1 MQTKSVEGSAN
12 GHKVFLF
19 ALSTCGWC
27 RRTRE
32 FLESNDIGYEYIYVD
47 LLMGDERR
55 EALSEMAKW
64 SSSRAFPT
72 MVIDDSEV
80 LVGLDEAKLRKALG
94 L

>member
-32 FLESNDIGYEYIYVD
+32 FLESNDTAYEYIYVD

-55 EALSEMAKW
+55 ELLDEMAKW
-64 SSSRAFPT
+64 SSRRAFPT
-72 MVIDDSEV
+72 IVIDDSEV

>member
-1 MQTKSVEGSAN
+1 MQTKSVQGSAN
-12 GHKVFLF
+12 GHTVLLF

-32 FLESNDIGYEYIYVD
+32 FFESNDVAYQYIYVD

-55 EALSEMAKW
+55 EVLDEMAKW
-64 SSSRAFPT
+64 SSRRAFPT
-72 MVIDDSEV
+72 IVIDKSEV
-80 LVGLDEAKLRKALG
+80 LVGLDEAKLRKALD